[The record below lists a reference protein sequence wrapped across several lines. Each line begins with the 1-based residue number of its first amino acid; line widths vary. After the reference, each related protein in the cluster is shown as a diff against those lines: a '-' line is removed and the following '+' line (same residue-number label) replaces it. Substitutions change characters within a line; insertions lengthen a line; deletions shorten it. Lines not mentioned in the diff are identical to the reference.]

1 MIGIVR
7 GVITLVLM
15 GLFIAL
21 TLWAWS
27 GRRKPLFDAMAR
39 MPIDDDAAPPVSTPG
54 STQP

>member
-15 GLFIAL
+15 LLFIAL

-27 GRRKPLFDAMAR
+27 ARRKPLFDSMAR
-39 MPIDDDAAPPVSTPG
+39 MPVEDDDG
-54 STQP
+54 SAGRP